1 MVLGIVLIIAGI
13 FLAGLGGKL
22 TKRCLE
28 NNNLATLVM
37 TPQQIKEEQQ
47 KVCGTG
53 VVPCWVSLLVL
64 AGKACLIAGLF
75 FIVKSIL

>member
-13 FLAGLGGKL
+13 FFLILGGKT

-28 NNNLATLVM
+28 KNNLAVLVM

-53 VVPCWVSLLVL
+53 VVPGWVSLLVL
-64 AGKACLIAGLF
+64 AGWACLIGGLF